1 MTNFDYVANVHKISC
16 YMNSILSIFEAN
28 KIATQ
33 METEEMMLW
42 KCILYGTTFFFH
54 HSKNATVQYKATNR
68 WRQQKM
74 HSQTNKQ
81 QQNNRML

>member
-33 METEEMMLW
+33 METEEMMFW
-42 KCILYGTTFFFH
+42 KCILYGTTFFFSSFQECNRAIQSH
-54 HSKNATVQYKATNR
+54 KSMKTTENAL
-68 WRQQKM
+68 
-74 HSQTNKQ
+74 TNK
-81 QQNNRML
+81 

>member
-33 METEEMMLW
+33 METEEMMFW
-42 KCILYGTTFFFH
+42 KCILYGTTFFFSSLQECNRAIQSH
-54 HSKNATVQYKATNR
+54 KSMKTTENAL
-68 WRQQKM
+68 
-74 HSQTNKQ
+74 TNK
-81 QQNNRML
+81 

>member
-33 METEEMMLW
+33 MKTEEMMLW
-42 KCILYGTTFFFH
+42 KCIL
-54 HSKNATVQYKATNR
+54 
-68 WRQQKM
+68 
-74 HSQTNKQ
+74 
-81 QQNNRML
+81 

>member
-33 METEEMMLW
+33 METEEMMFW
-42 KCILYGTTFFFH
+42 KCIL
-54 HSKNATVQYKATNR
+54 
-68 WRQQKM
+68 
-74 HSQTNKQ
+74 
-81 QQNNRML
+81 